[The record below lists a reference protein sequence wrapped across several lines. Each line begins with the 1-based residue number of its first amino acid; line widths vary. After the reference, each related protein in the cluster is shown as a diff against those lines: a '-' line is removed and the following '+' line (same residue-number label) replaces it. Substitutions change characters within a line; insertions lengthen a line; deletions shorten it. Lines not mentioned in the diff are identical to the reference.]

1 MAAHLRSG
9 LAVRWVAAAAAATF
23 TTFLLVWFDASSTA
37 AGMAFLVLVVWT
49 ATQAGVTASLVI
61 TAVCAAAFDYYFLP
75 PYRTFQLQGAEAWLT
90 MLAFAASSAVV
101 NRLAERAQ
109 RQKEEARRRQE
120 DVERLYALSQE
131 MMLYSDAEE
140 LIRNQPRLIAQTFGL
155 EAVALYVCGTD
166 RTYASPPELP
176 RSVDAGLRSLAQG
189 VQGADDLTMG
199 FRAVPLMLGLRPV
212 GTLGWKPAV
221 LSREI
226 STAVAAQVA
235 IVLARAVTM
244 NASARIEAARAAD
257 RLRAALIESLTHELR
272 TPLTSIRAAATTLLE
287 GSGLDEP
294 SRQDLAKV
302 IDEESARLDT
312 LIGQSVEMAELD
324 ANVLEVRLAPHHPR
338 AFLDEIVERLRK
350 ALEGHRISVMAEGPD
365 TPAWFDA
372 DLLGRAVRHLL
383 ENAAS
388 YTPSGSR
395 IKLASRRSEGRLEIR
410 VEDDGPGIDPI
421 DLPHIFDKFY
431 RGKRSAGVRNGSGMG
446 LAIARAILA
455 AQGGSIEATSEPGQG
470 TCFRCWVPLVESELQ
485 NRQGKVVN
493 QN

>member
-1 MAAHLRSG
+1 MAARLSSG
-9 LAVRWVAAAAAATF
+9 LALRWVAAAAAVVL

-37 AGMAFLVLVVWT
+37 AGMAFLVLVMWT
-49 ATQAGVTASLVI
+49 ATQAGVGVSLVI
-61 TAVCAAAFDYYFLP
+61 TALCAAAFDYYFLP
-75 PYRTFQLQGAEAWLT
+75 PYRTFRLQGAEAWFT
-90 MLAFAASSAVV
+90 MFAFAASCAVV
-101 NRLAERAQ
+101 SRLAETAR
-109 RQKEEARRRQE
+109 RQKEEARQRQD

-140 LIRNQPRLIAQTFGL
+140 LICNQPRLIAQTFNL
-155 EAVALYVCGTD
+155 EAVALYVCSSD
-166 RTYASPPELP
+166 RTYASPSELP

-199 FRAVPLMLGLRPV
+199 FRAVPLTLGLRPV

-226 STAVAAQVA
+226 TTAVAAQVA

-257 RLRAALIESLTHELR
+257 RLRAALVESLTHELR

-294 SRQDLAKV
+294 SRQDLVKV
-302 IDEESARLDT
+302 IDEESTRLDT

-350 ALEGHRISVMAEGPD
+350 TLDGHRVSVVTEGPD
-365 TPAWFDA
+365 THAWFDA
-372 DLLGRAVRHLL
+372 HLLERVLRHLL

-388 YTPSGSR
+388 YTPAGSR
-395 IKLASRRSEGRLEIR
+395 IQLASRRIEGRLELR
-410 VEDDGPGIDPI
+410 VEDDGPGIDAI
-421 DLPHIFDKFY
+421 DLPLIFDKFY
-431 RGKRSAGVRNGSGMG
+431 RGKRSAGARNGSGMG

-470 TCFRCWVPLVESELQ
+470 TCFRCWVPLIESDPK
-485 NRQGKVVN
+485 NAQGEALK
-493 QN
+493 